1 MSTFMAGIL
10 TEADVARL
18 LTDRSPDTRV
28 STAEKIAT
36 EFNQGNLSQRERT
49 LAVEIFRLMMQDAE
63 TRVRQALAQE
73 LKACPYLPHE
83 LATLMANDVEQ
94 VAVPVLQ
101 FSAVLTDADLIDIV
115 QTLNRSKQRAIA
127 KRTRVSAAVSA
138 ALVDHGDSEV
148 VIELLRNT
156 GATIEEP
163 ALIQAVQKHG
173 ADDTVMRPLVDRAE
187 LPLTVAERLVTKVS
201 EEMRRVLVLRHK
213 MSDDLAQ
220 SLTRRT
226 RERVTVGMLNPG
238 ISDGEVQRIVS
249 QLRTEGRLTPS
260 LLLRMLC
267 EGDLRFFEAAMAT
280 LAGIP
285 WLNAAR
291 LIHDAGQRGLA
302 ALCRA
307 SGLPDQLYPA
317 VAAALVVARETAH
330 DARDDDRERHA
341 RRSIER
347 MVTQVELI
355 PEFGNENLDYLLAK
369 MAVLP
374 PSPAA

>member
-1 MSTFMAGIL
+1 M
-10 TEADVARL
+10 
-18 LTDRSPDTRV
+18 
-28 STAEKIAT
+28 
-36 EFNQGNLSQRERT
+36 
-49 LAVEIFRLMMQDAE
+49 
-63 TRVRQALAQE
+63 
-73 LKACPYLPHE
+73 
-83 LATLMANDVEQ
+83 
-94 VAVPVLQ
+94 
-101 FSAVLTDADLIDIV
+101 
-115 QTLNRSKQRAIA
+115 
-127 KRTRVSAAVSA
+127 
-138 ALVDHGDSEV
+138 
-148 VIELLRNT
+148 
-156 GATIEEP
+156 
-163 ALIQAVQKHG
+163 
-173 ADDTVMRPLVDRAE
+173 
-187 LPLTVAERLVTKVS
+187 
-201 EEMRRVLVLRHK
+201 RVLVLRHK

-238 ISDGEVQRIVS
+238 ISDTEVQRIVA

-317 VAAALVVARETAH
+317 VAAALMVARETAH
-330 DARDDDRERHA
+330 DAGDDDRERHA

-369 MAVLP
+369 MQVLP

>member
-1 MSTFMAGIL
+1 MSSFMAGIL

-18 LTDRSPDTRV
+18 LTDRSAETRV
-28 STAEKIAT
+28 ATAEKIAT
-36 EFNQGNLSQRERT
+36 EFTTGGLSQRERT

-63 TRVRQALAQE
+63 VRVRQALAQE

-83 LATLMANDVEQ
+83 LASLMAHDVEQ

-101 FSAVLTDADLIDIV
+101 FSQVLTDADLIEIV
-115 QTLNRSKQRAIA
+115 QSLNRAKQRAVA
-127 KRTRVSAAVSA
+127 KRSKVSAAVSA
-138 ALVDHGDSEV
+138 ALVDHGDSEA

-156 GATIEEP
+156 GAVIDEP
-163 ALIQAVQKHG
+163 SLIQAVQKHG
-173 ADDTVMRPLVDRAE
+173 QDDAVMRPLIDRSE
-187 LPLTVAERLVTKVS
+187 LPLTVAERLVTRVS

-238 ISDGEVQRIVS
+238 IGDAEVQRIVT

-267 EGDLRFFEAAMAT
+267 EGDLRFFEAAMAA

-291 LIHDAGQRGLA
+291 LIHDAGQRGLS

-307 SGLPDQLYPA
+307 AGLPEQIGPA
-317 VAAALVVARETAH
+317 IAAALVVARETAH
-330 DARDDDRERHA
+330 DAGEDDRERHA
-341 RRSIER
+341 RKSIER
-347 MVTQVELI
+347 MVTQVELL
-355 PEFGNENLDYLLAK
+355 PEFGSDNIDYLLAK
-369 MAVLP
+369 MQHLP
-374 PSPAA
+374 PSPAV

>member
-1 MSTFMAGIL
+1 MSSLMAGIL
-10 TEADVARL
+10 TESDVARL
-18 LTDRSPDTRV
+18 LSDRSPETRV
-28 STAEKIAT
+28 ATAEKIAG
-36 EFNQGNLSQRERT
+36 EFTSGGLSQRERT

-63 TRVRQALAQE
+63 MRVRQALAQE

-83 LATLMANDVEQ
+83 LAKAMASDVEQ

-101 FSAVLTDADLIDIV
+101 YSAVLTDADLIEIV
-115 QTLNRSKQRAIA
+115 TTLNRAKQHAVARRA
-127 KRTRVSAAVSA
+127 RVSAAVSA

-163 ALIQAVQKHG
+163 ALIQLVQKHG
-173 ADDTVMRPLVDRAE
+173 TDDKVMQPLVDRSE
-187 LPLTVAERLVTKVS
+187 LPVTVAERLVHRVS
-201 EEMRRVLVLRHK
+201 EEMRRVLVLRHN
-213 MSDDLAQ
+213 MSDDLAT

-226 RERVTVGMLNPG
+226 RERVTVGLLKPG
-238 ISDGEVQRIVS
+238 ITDVEVQRIVS
-249 QLRTEGRLTPS
+249 QLRAEGRLTPS

-307 SGLPDQLYPA
+307 AGLPDQLYPA
-317 VAAALVVARETAH
+317 VFAALAVARETAH

-347 MVTQVELI
+347 MVTQVELL
-355 PEFGNENLDYLLAK
+355 PEFGVENLDYLLAK
-369 MAVLP
+369 MSALP

>member
-1 MSTFMAGIL
+1 MSLFMAGIL

-28 STAEKIAT
+28 STAEKIAS
-36 EFNQGNLSQRERT
+36 EFTQGNLSQRERT

-83 LATLMANDVEQ
+83 LAQLMAHDVEQ

-101 FSAVLTDADLIDIV
+101 FSAVLTDADLVDIV
-115 QTLNRSKQRAIA
+115 QTLNRSKQRAVA
-127 KRTRVSAAVSA
+127 KRSRVSAAVSA

-156 GATIEEP
+156 GATIDEP

-173 ADDTVMRPLVDRAE
+173 GDDAVMRPLVDRAE

-238 ISDGEVQRIVS
+238 ISDTEVQRIVA

-317 VAAALVVARETAH
+317 VAAALMVARETAH
-330 DARDDDRERHA
+330 DAGDDDRERHA

-369 MAVLP
+369 MQVLP

>member
-1 MSTFMAGIL
+1 MSLFMAGIL

-18 LTDRSPDTRV
+18 LTDRSADTRV
-28 STAEKIAT
+28 STAEKIAS
-36 EFNQGNLSQRERT
+36 EFTQGNLSQRERT

-83 LATLMANDVEQ
+83 LANLMAHDVEQ

-101 FSAVLTDADLIDIV
+101 FSAVLTDADLVDIV
-115 QTLNRSKQRAIA
+115 ETLNRSKQRAVA
-127 KRTRVSAAVSA
+127 KRSRVSAAVSA

-156 GATIEEP
+156 GATIDEP

-173 ADDTVMRPLVDRAE
+173 GDDTVMRPLVDRAE

-238 ISDGEVQRIVS
+238 ISDTEVQRIVA

-317 VAAALVVARETAH
+317 VAAALMVARETAH
-330 DARDDDRERHA
+330 DAGDDDRERHA

-369 MAVLP
+369 MQVLP

>member
-1 MSTFMAGIL
+1 MAGIL

-18 LTDRSPDTRV
+18 LTDRSADTRV
-28 STAEKIAT
+28 STAEKIAS
-36 EFNQGNLSQRERT
+36 EFSQGNLSQRERT

-83 LATLMANDVEQ
+83 LANLMAHDVEQ

-101 FSAVLTDADLIDIV
+101 FSAVLTDADLVDIV
-115 QTLNRSKQRAIA
+115 ETLNRSKQRAVA
-127 KRTRVSAAVSA
+127 KRSRVSAAVSA

-163 ALIQAVQKHG
+163 ALLQAVQKHG
-173 ADDTVMRPLVDRAE
+173 ADESVMRPLVDRAE

-220 SLTRRT
+220 SLTQRT

-238 ISDGEVQRIVS
+238 ISDGEVQRIVT

-317 VAAALVVARETAH
+317 VAAALMVARETAH
-330 DARDDDRERHA
+330 DAGDDDRERHA

-355 PEFGNENLDYLLAK
+355 PEFGNENLDYLLAR
-369 MAVLP
+369 MQVLP

>member
-1 MSTFMAGIL
+1 MSLFMAGIL

-18 LTDRSPDTRV
+18 LTDRSADTRV
-28 STAEKIAT
+28 STAEKIAS
-36 EFNQGNLSQRERT
+36 EFTQGNLSQRERT

-83 LATLMANDVEQ
+83 LANLMAHDVEQ

-115 QTLNRSKQRAIA
+115 QTLNRSKQRAVA
-127 KRTRVSAAVSA
+127 KRSRVSAAVSA

-173 ADDTVMRPLVDRAE
+173 NDEQVMRPLVDRAE

-238 ISDGEVQRIVS
+238 ISDTEVQRIVA

-317 VAAALVVARETAH
+317 VAAALMVARETAH
-330 DARDDDRERHA
+330 DAGEDDRERHA

-369 MAVLP
+369 MQVLP

>member
-1 MSTFMAGIL
+1 MAGIL

-28 STAEKIAT
+28 STAEKIAS
-36 EFNQGNLSQRERT
+36 EFTQGNLSQRERT

-83 LATLMANDVEQ
+83 LANLMANDVEQ

-115 QTLNRSKQRAIA
+115 ETLNRSKQRAVA
-127 KRTRVSAAVSA
+127 KRSRVSAAVSA

-173 ADDTVMRPLVDRAE
+173 NDEAVMRPLVDRAE

-238 ISDGEVQRIVS
+238 ISDGEVQRIVA

-317 VAAALVVARETAH
+317 VAAALLVARETAH
-330 DARDDDRERHA
+330 DAGDDDRERHA

-369 MAVLP
+369 MQVLP

>member
-1 MSTFMAGIL
+1 MAGIL

-83 LATLMANDVEQ
+83 LANLMAHDVEQ

-173 ADDTVMRPLVDRAE
+173 SDDTVMRPLVDRAE

-238 ISDGEVQRIVS
+238 ISDGEVQRIVT

>member
-1 MSTFMAGIL
+1 MSSLMAGIL

-18 LTDRSPDTRV
+18 LTDRSPETRI
-28 STAEKIAT
+28 STAEKIAG
-36 EFNQGNLSQRERT
+36 EFTSGGLSQRERN

-63 TRVRQALAQE
+63 TRVRSALSQE

-83 LATLMANDVEQ
+83 IAALMANDVEQ
-94 VAVPVLQ
+94 VALPVLQ
-101 FSAVLTDADLIDIV
+101 YSVVLTDADLIEIV
-115 QTLNRSKQRAIA
+115 QSLNRSKQRAIA
-127 KRTRVSAAVSA
+127 RRARVSAAVSA

-163 ALIQAVQKHG
+163 ALVQVVQQHG
-173 ADDTVMRPLVDRAE
+173 ENDQVMRPLVDRSE
-187 LPLTVAERLVTKVS
+187 LPLTVAERLVHRVS

-213 MSDDLAQ
+213 MSDDLAS

-226 RERVTVGMLNPG
+226 RERVTVGLLSPG
-238 ISDGEVQRIVS
+238 ITDAEVQRIVA
-249 QLRTEGRLTPS
+249 QLRVEGRLTPS

-291 LIHDAGQRGLA
+291 LIHDAGQRGLS

-307 SGLPDQLYPA
+307 AGLPEQIFPA
-317 VAAALVVARETAH
+317 IHAALIVARETPH
-330 DARDDDRERHA
+330 DARDDDRERQA

-355 PEFGNENLDYLLAK
+355 PEFGVENLDYLLGK
-369 MAVLP
+369 MSVLP